1 MRLFLRRQADRR
13 SCREGKDLSWFCSYS
28 NTTGSRCGRC
38 NVLYSARTVRTEGN
52 RAQKHARNPELYVL
66 SCILRQK
73 LD

>member
-38 NVLYSARTVRTEGN
+38 NVLN
-52 RAQKHARNPELYVL
+52 IPHVL
-66 SCILRQK
+66 SRQK
-73 LD
+73 ETELRSMQETPNYTCYPAF